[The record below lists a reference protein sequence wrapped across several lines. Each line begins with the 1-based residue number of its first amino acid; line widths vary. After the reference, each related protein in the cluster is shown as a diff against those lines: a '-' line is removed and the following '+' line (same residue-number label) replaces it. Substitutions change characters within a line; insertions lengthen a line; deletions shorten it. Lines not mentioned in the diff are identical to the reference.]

1 MNVLVPQSCLI
12 LCNSRDYSPPDSYV
26 HGFLQARILEWVAI
40 PFSRRSS
47 WPRDWTQI
55 SNCKQIFY
63 LWAIREVPY
72 LPVDTTNSHF
82 SPVSVVKNPPAKQET
97 WVQSLG
103 QEDPL
108 EKEMATHY
116 NFLAWEI
123 PWERSLFGCCLWGHK
138 RVRGDLAI
146 KQKQLTSLLQNTS
159 VF

>member
-1 MNVLVPQSCLI
+1 MLVPQSCLI

-26 HGFLQARILEWVAI
+26 HGFLRARILEWVAI

-55 SNCKQIFY
+55 SSCKQILY

-72 LPVDTTNSHF
+72 LPVDITNSHF
-82 SPVSVVKNPPAKQET
+82 SPVSVVKNPLAKQET

-138 RVRGDLAI
+138 RVRSDLAI
-146 KQKQLTSLLQNTS
+146 KQKQLTGILQNTS